1 MAPTALADAPQPP
14 AYSDGVALLRA
25 ILEDPADDVARLVYA
40 DWLDENAP
48 GGEARRAEF
57 IRKQIRMMR
66 MPGAPE
72 FDGERHEARHWLNC
86 CIDNGD
92 PALWIALELDLAP
105 YDWHWSGDE
114 AETQIHTAERVYT
127 VSRGFV
133 SRIELTGEA
142 FVAHAKAIF
151 SSQPVTSVRLVNIH
165 AATWHEAN
173 LALWLHTLT
182 DEGGPITDTIIGRES
197 QELSSRACVAFGRHV
212 AGLSPLVEVA
222 SCPLPVS

>member
-1 MAPTALADAPQPP
+1 MAPTALADAPPPP
-14 AYSDGVALLRA
+14 AYSDGPILLRA

-40 DWLDENAP
+40 DWLDEN
-48 GGEARRAEF
+48 GEPARAEF
-57 IRKQIRMMR
+57 IRVQVEAGQTPFCGDGPNPNDCSRCNLLRRERGLLATNYARWI
-66 MPGAPE
+66 
-72 FDGERHEARHWLNC
+72 FDLPPEARPLLPQSF
-86 CIDNGD
+86 DRM
-92 PALWIALELDLAP
+92 
-105 YDWHWSGDE
+105 Y
-114 AETQIHTAERVYT
+114 
-127 VSRGFV
+127 SRGFI

-142 FVAHAKAIF
+142 FVTHAKAIF

-212 AGLSPLVEVA
+212 AKLSPLVEVA
-222 SCPLPVS
+222 SCA